1 MKLSSELYNAGILR
15 RQETRRPTD
24 FTFESRPAPRYG
36 QSDVFVGGFQR
47 REQSTKV
54 NARGWKLLSHVLR
67 LH

>member
-1 MKLSSELYNAGILR
+1 MKLSSELYHAGILR

-24 FTFESRPAPRYG
+24 FTLESRPSPRYG
-36 QSDVFVGGFQR
+36 QPEYSMGGFQR

-54 NARGWKLLSHVLR
+54 NARGWRLLSNVLR